1 MDGRFSCNHL
11 FILHTIVNSGSGG
24 GGGRRGGGRRG
35 GGGDGGGGDAGG
47 RKIVLLHDG
56 CWLYVMYTMYITRT
70 SSSNLAM
77 WSYIES

>member
-35 GGGDGGGGDAGG
+35 GGGDGGGGGG
-47 RKIVLLHDG
+47 RKIVLLHG
-56 CWLYVMYTMYITRT
+56 GYWLYVMCTMYVTRT

-77 WSYIES
+77 WSYIVS